1 MLTETDRRFLA
12 IALEEA
18 REGFAEGGC
27 PIGAVLARGEAEL
40 ARGRNRRVQDGDP
53 VTHGETDALRRAG
66 RQTTYR
72 DTTLYTTLSPCM
84 MCAGTVVQFS
94 IPRIVIGENTSFGGN
109 EDFLAE
115 RGVEVVIAR
124 DPDCIALMRRFMEER
139 PALWAEDIAA
149 G

>member
-115 RGVEVVIAR
+115 RGVEVLIAH

>member
-115 RGVEVVIAR
+115 RGVEVLIAH
-124 DPDCIALMRRFMEER
+124 DPDCIALMHRFMEER